1 MTKLKFL
8 LSLHDRLSHLPQ
20 DEVEERL
27 SFYSEMIED
36 RMEDG
41 LSEEEAVAAVG
52 TVEEIAAQIEAEL
65 SPARPATVITEPK
78 RGLKAWEIVLLV
90 LGAPIWLS
98 LLIAAVAVVF
108 SLYVALWS
116 VIIAFWAVFVSL
128 AACALAGVLAGGGF
142 ALGGYGAQGAAL
154 VGAGFVCAG
163 LAVLFFFGIEAA
175 TKGTVLLTQKLA
187 QSLKGR
193 LHHG

>member
-65 SPARPATVITEPK
+65 SPTRPVTVIAEPK

-108 SLYVALWS
+108 SLYVVLWS
-116 VIIAFWAVFVSL
+116 VIISLWAVFVSL

-154 VGAGFVCAG
+154 VGAGVVCAG

>member
-1 MTKLKFL
+1 VTKLKFL

-41 LSEEEAVAAVG
+41 LLEEEAVAAVG

-65 SPARPATVITEPK
+65 SPTRPVTVITEPK

-108 SLYVALWS
+108 SLYVVLWS
-116 VIIAFWAVFVSL
+116 VIISLWAVFVSL